1 MPRPSFPLPTPCWL
15 RRLFPLLLLCLLVLP
30 PSSLSR
36 STAVPV
42 SQWREGDIVLQAS
55 SSAQS
60 EAIRLATGSPWTH
73 CGLVLKRNGR
83 LMVFEASRRVRYTS
97 PEAWAA
103 RSVGK
108 RLLVLRLRD
117 AASVLTPARLRAL
130 RKAAARFE
138 GKPYDL
144 FFEWTDDAQ
153 YCSELVW
160 KIYKNGAGIT
170 LSPLRNMRDYDFSH
184 PAVRAA
190 MRQRYGTDIPRD
202 QPVVA
207 PSDLAASARLAPV
220 RATPGP

>member
-1 MPRPSFPLPTPCWL
+1 MPRSLFPLHGQYRL
-15 RRLFPLLLLCLLVLP
+15 RRLLPLLLLCLLMLP
-30 PSSLSR
+30 SSSLSR

-42 SQWREGDIVLQAS
+42 SRWREGDIVLQTS

-83 LMVFEASRRVRYTS
+83 LMVFEASRRVCYTS
-97 PEAWAA
+97 PEAWVA
-103 RSVGK
+103 RGVGK

-117 AASVLTPARLRAL
+117 AASVLSPARLRAM
-130 RKAAARFE
+130 RAAAARFE

-144 FFEWTDDAQ
+144 FFEWTDEAQ

-160 KIYKNGAGIT
+160 KVYKKGAGIT
-170 LSPLRNMRDYDFSH
+170 LSPLRKMRDYHFSH
-184 PAVRAA
+184 PAVRDA
-190 MRQRYGTDIPRD
+190 MRQRYGTDTPHD

-207 PSDLAASARLAPV
+207 PSDLAASTRLVPV
-220 RATPGP
+220 RATSD